1 MNWAALILSL
11 RVTAVATTLIF
22 TVGLAL
28 ALLFARRQFR
38 GKTFAETLVN
48 LPLVLPPTV
57 VGYYLLLV
65 LGRGGPLVA
74 WLDVHLLFTWG
85 AAVIASAI
93 VGLPLM
99 VGAAR
104 ASIAEVDPALENA
117 ARTLGSSEP
126 EVLWRVTLP
135 LARRGIL
142 AGLVLGATRA
152 LGRVRRDTDDRRQ
165 HPRPHPD
172 AAAGDLRRGAKPP
185 IRSGQR
191 HGGADDCVGVPQ
203 PVGRAEVRESSA
215 HHGQEM
221 SWMPESPGAT
231 PASAPRLVIDIERQ
245 LPEFRL
251 TVRLQVGTEICVLF
265 GPSGVGKT
273 TTLNT
278 IAGLVV
284 PDAGEIILDGRPLY
298 RRGRPG
304 AACNVPARRRN
315 IGYVFQGYALFPH
328 LTALENV
335 AYPLRRQRDA
345 RSRAAVLLERMHL
358 AHLADRYPAEISG
371 GQQQRVAIARAL
383 AADPQVLLLDEP
395 FSALDAGVREK
406 LQRDLAALQAEL
418 HLVVI
423 YVTHQLEDAFAMG
436 HTLAVL
442 GEGRVVQ
449 VGPIEEVFR
458 RPVNA
463 GVAEIMGMRN
473 LFRAKVISAGPE
485 GLTLD
490 WDGLRLEAPPQA
502 AMADAI
508 LTSYIR
514 PEEIK
519 VLYPDRPLTGAVA
532 HNQVAGRIVESRPST
547 TYRVLRVALENGH
560 DLEVR
565 FPRHAY
571 AGLSLREGETVSLS
585 LRREAL
591 IGLEKT

>member
-1 MNWAALILSL
+1 
-11 RVTAVATTLIF
+11 
-22 TVGLAL
+22 
-28 ALLFARRQFR
+28 
-38 GKTFAETLVN
+38 
-48 LPLVLPPTV
+48 
-57 VGYYLLLV
+57 
-65 LGRGGPLVA
+65 
-74 WLDVHLLFTWG
+74 
-85 AAVIASAI
+85 
-93 VGLPLM
+93 
-99 VGAAR
+99 
-104 ASIAEVDPALENA
+104 
-117 ARTLGSSEP
+117 
-126 EVLWRVTLP
+126 
-135 LARRGIL
+135 
-142 AGLVLGATRA
+142 
-152 LGRVRRDTDDRRQ
+152 
-165 HPRPHPD
+165 
-172 AAAGDLRRGAKPP
+172 
-185 IRSGQR
+185 
-191 HGGADDCVGVPQ
+191 
-203 PVGRAEVRESSA
+203 VGRAEVRESGA
-215 HHGQEM
+215 HREQEITV
-221 SWMPESPGAT
+221 MPESSRLASS
-231 PASAPRLVIDIERQ
+231 SAPRLVIDIERQ

-251 TVRLQVGTEICVLF
+251 AVRLQVGTEICVLF

-273 TTLNT
+273 TTLNS
-278 IAGLVV
+278 IAGLLA
-284 PDAGEIILDGRPLY
+284 PDAGEITLDGRPLY

-304 AACNVPARRRN
+304 AACNVPARHRK

-345 RSRAAVLLERMHL
+345 RYAAAALLERMHL
-358 AHLADRYPAEISG
+358 AHLVDRYPAELSG
-371 GQQQRVAIARAL
+371 GQQQRVAVARAL

-418 HLVVI
+418 HLVVL

-502 AMADAI
+502 AIADAI

-532 HNQVAGRIVESRPST
+532 HNQVTGRVVESRPST
-547 TYRVLRVALENGH
+547 SYHRLRVALANGH

-571 AGLSLREGETVSLS
+571 AGLSLGEGETVRLS

-591 IGLEKT
+591 VGLEKTQG